1 MNNLGNYQ
9 LIKLGNCDKIRKLR
23 LNFYIGIDYS
33 YIKEYMQKCRICV
46 NILICV
52 NKHDKSKA
60 K

>member
-1 MNNLGNYQ
+1 MWQ
-9 LIKLGNCDKIRKLR
+9 IRKLR

-52 NKHDKSKA
+52 NKHDRVQNGKFGEVYL
-60 K
+60 